1 MNNQEDQSQD
11 FKNIISTVDDK
22 GKRKWI
28 YALQPQGKLY
38 NRRILISYLYLL
50 LFFGLPFI
58 KINGYPIFMFNIP
71 DRIFILFG
79 QVFYPHDFIL
89 LGIIMLTALV
99 FIVVFTL
106 LFGRIFC
113 GWVCPQTV
121 FMELIFR
128 RIEYWIEGPAHK
140 QKINNKNKTT
150 EVMLRKVLKHIIFF
164 LLSFTIAN
172 TFLSYII
179 GIDELFKIITEPIS
193 EHIVG
198 FIAIILFTLVF
209 YTVFAFVR
217 EIVCTVICPYGRLQ
231 GVLMDKNTIAVAYD
245 YNRGE
250 PRGKKRKNNDENLG
264 DCIDCN
270 MCVNVCPTGID
281 IRNGLQ
287 LECTN
292 CTACIDA
299 CNMMM
304 EKVNKPLNLI
314 KYASENQLEKNDKF
328 RFNYRAKI
336 YTTVLGI
343 LLVVMTSML
352 VSRDMFDATILKVP
366 GQLYQEDKA
375 NGTISNLYKIKIVS
389 KSMKTEP
396 YNLRVKED
404 YATIEYIGEHI
415 DSLYTGQNTE
425 ETFFIKASLTE
436 IKKRE
441 NTLHVEILSGDNVI
455 QTHKVSFV
463 GKY

>member
-1 MNNQEDQSQD
+1 
-11 FKNIISTVDDK
+11 
-22 GKRKWI
+22 
-28 YALQPQGKLY
+28 
-38 NRRILISYLYLL
+38 
-50 LFFGLPFI
+50 
-58 KINGYPIFMFNIP
+58 
-71 DRIFILFG
+71 
-79 QVFYPHDFIL
+79 
-89 LGIIMLTALV
+89 
-99 FIVVFTL
+99 
-106 LFGRIFC
+106 
-113 GWVCPQTV
+113 
-121 FMELIFR
+121 
-128 RIEYWIEGPAHK
+128 
-140 QKINNKNKTT
+140 
-150 EVMLRKVLKHIIFF
+150 
-164 LLSFTIAN
+164 
-172 TFLSYII
+172 
-179 GIDELFKIITEPIS
+179 
-193 EHIVG
+193 
-198 FIAIILFTLVF
+198 
-209 YTVFAFVR
+209 
-217 EIVCTVICPYGRLQ
+217 
-231 GVLMDKNTIAVAYD
+231 
-245 YNRGE
+245 
-250 PRGKKRKNNDENLG
+250 LG

-281 IRNGLQ
+281 IRIGLQ

-366 GQLYQEDKA
+366 GQLYHEDKA

-404 YATIEYIGEHI
+404 FATIEYIGEHI

-425 ETFFIKASLTE
+425 ETFFIKAPLSE
-436 IKKRE
+436 MKKRE
-441 NTLHVEILSGDNVI
+441 NTLHVEI
-455 QTHKVSFV
+455 
-463 GKY
+463 